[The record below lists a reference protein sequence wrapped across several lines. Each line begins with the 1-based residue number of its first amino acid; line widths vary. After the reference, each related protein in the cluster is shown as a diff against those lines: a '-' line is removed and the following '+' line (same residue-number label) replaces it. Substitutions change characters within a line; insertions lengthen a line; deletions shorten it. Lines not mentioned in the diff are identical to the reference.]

1 MRAPFWR
8 PRNAARADVP
18 VFIDEHRCPEAVALR
33 RFAEIVLA
41 KAFARYGVRPSV
53 SADESANF
61 VIGVHCDEWFFVAC
75 FMRAEE

>member
-1 MRAPFWR
+1 MRTSFWR
-8 PRNAARADVP
+8 PRNAARTDVP

-53 SADESANF
+53 SAHESANF
-61 VIGVHCDEWFFVAC
+61 VIGVHCDEWFFVARL
-75 FMRAEE
+75 MRAEE